1 MFFNRDSDRWQRC
14 SDARRKG
21 IDAFERMFAKKA
33 VVTTIAMTP
42 WAATMLNGVLG
53 LLCTLA
59 FALVGALL
67 RPDVVDD
74 LYAWALNPTL
84 EPILRRLRETGSSSS
99 DFAPAPMDLSM
110 PPLRRSSPD
119 QSGSVPWCDL
129 APVPECAKSRAGST
143 ISAP

>member
-74 LYAWALNPTL
+74 LYAWALNPSL
-84 EPILRRLRETGSSSS
+84 EPILRRLRETDSCPSS
-99 DFAPAPMDLSM
+99 PVQPLPM
-110 PPLRRSSPD
+110 PPLRRSSAD
-119 QSGSVPWCDL
+119 QSGSAPLCDL
-129 APVPECAKSRAGST
+129 APVPECAESRAGST
-143 ISAP
+143 PSAP

>member
-1 MFFNRDSDRWQRC
+1 MFFNRDCERWHRC
-14 SDARRKG
+14 SEARRKG

-74 LYAWALNPTL
+74 LYAWALNPSL
-84 EPILRRLRETGSSSS
+84 EPILRRLRETDSCPSSPVQPLPMPPRQVRSSS
-99 DFAPAPMDLSM
+99 D
-110 PPLRRSSPD
+110 
-119 QSGSVPWCDL
+119 QTI
-129 APVPECAKSRAGST
+129 SRAVWPIACRARLAVSWHPFS
-143 ISAP
+143 SAHRD

>member
-84 EPILRRLRETGSSSS
+84 EPICVGCEKRVLLLPR
-99 DFAPAPMDLSM
+99 
-110 PPLRRSSPD
+110 PD
-119 QSGSVPWCDL
+119 G
-129 APVPECAKSRAGST
+129 PVDAST
-143 ISAP
+143 TS

>member
-74 LYAWALNPTL
+74 LYAWALNPSL
-84 EPILRRLRETGSSSS
+84 EPILRRLRETDSSF
-99 DFAPAPMDLSM
+99 DPMDLAM
-110 PPLRRSSPD
+110 PPLRRSSAD
-119 QSGSVPWCDL
+119 QSGSVQWCDL
-129 APVPECAKSRAGST
+129 APVRECAESRAGST
-143 ISAP
+143 LSDL